1 MKCVLRSALCAVML
15 VLAASAQQPL
25 QAPDKVFIV
34 TGAQA
39 TALYHRQGC
48 AWLRSGAPTALTL
61 EEARK
66 RYFQPHCQCIAGKE
80 GAPPCE
86 PATAPDGA
94 SAATAAEAATTMATS
109 AATATLAAKSTSVP
123 SNATETVYVT
133 RTGAKYHRAG
143 CRSLSRSQIP
153 MTLKEASARY
163 GPCSICRPP
172 VLSAAP
178 PTTTT
183 TPAAAAQAEGAT
195 RPPPSRAPASS
206 RCQAMTKKGTQ
217 CSRTARAGSSYCW
230 QHGG

>member
-1 MKCVLRSALCAVML
+1 MRCALRSALCAVSL
-15 VLAASAQQPL
+15 VIAVSAQQPL
-25 QAPDKVFIV
+25 QAPDTVFIV

-66 RYFQPHCQCIAGKE
+66 RYFQPHCLCIVGKE
-80 GAPPCE
+80 GTPPCE
-86 PATAPDGA
+86 VTAALAARPPATVAGA
-94 SAATAAEAATTMATS
+94 STTAAV
-109 AATATLAAKSTSVP
+109 ATATAAKSTAAS

-133 RTGAKYHRAG
+133 RTGSKYHRAG

-163 GPCSICRPP
+163 GACSICRPP
-172 VLSAAP
+172 VLTATPAPAA
-178 PTTTT
+178 T
-183 TPAAAAQAEGAT
+183 TPAAAAPVERAT
-195 RPPPSRAPASS
+195 TTPPTRAPASG
-206 RCQAMTKKGTQ
+206 RCQAITKKGTQ
-217 CSRTARAGSSYCW
+217 CSRRAQPGRAYCW